1 MSYCIVG
8 WTPSVSSCLLTVT
21 VLVISYF
28 IYHLLTN
35 QVSWEK
41 YGVKQVS
48 LGRLSLV
55 DFRQAV
61 VQLIQKHGD
70 TVGIHRGQMTLLT
83 RDVDLL
89 KQIMVK
95 DFNNFV
101 DRIPVMTTT
110 SAIETGVFFLNGQ
123 DWRRVRHVITPS
135 FTTGKLKQVTNNIE
149 DSARKLTSVLE
160 ECARRDALVPI
171 KYIVSQFTSEIIA
184 RSAFGLK
191 TDCIG
196 KEDDEFTCHA
206 KKVFKIRGKIMTMVM
221 LFMFRYKWIQ
231 NVLVKKVG
239 VSLLDQ
245 ADPDADRYFNSIL
258 HTAVAERQCDTNE
271 GKAKHN
277 DLLQSLITAKEEG
290 DKEVVKSSERV
301 GEVTWDKLPKT
312 MSDRE
317 LIGQSILIIFAGFET
332 TATTLQMV
340 LYLLAKHPDVQERVV
355 QEIQE
360 NVSAESPTYD
370 ELGHLKYMEQVIN
383 ETLRLYPPAPI
394 VSRVAAETWHYK
406 NITIPRG
413 AAVIIPMDAVMRDPK
428 HFPDPENFDPER
440 FSEENKATRDYMT
453 FLPFGQ
459 GPRQCIGMRLAYLEL
474 KLGLVYVLRR
484 LKFIVSER
492 TQPKQKEKLETR
504 FQGIILVDKPILL
517 EVRLR
522 EQN

>member
-1 MSYCIVG
+1 MWNIMSYCIVG

-41 YGVKQVS
+41 YEVKQVS

-231 NVLVKKVG
+231 NVLVKNV
-239 VSLLDQ
+239 L
-245 ADPDADRYFNSIL
+245 
-258 HTAVAERQCDTNE
+258 
-271 GKAKHN
+271 
-277 DLLQSLITAKEEG
+277 
-290 DKEVVKSSERV
+290 VKSR
-301 GEVTWDKLPKT
+301 DKLPKT

-394 VSRVAAETWHYK
+394 VSRVAAGPGT
-406 NITIPRG
+406 
-413 AAVIIPMDAVMRDPK
+413 
-428 HFPDPENFDPER
+428 
-440 FSEENKATRDYMT
+440 TRT
-453 FLPFGQ
+453 
-459 GPRQCIGMRLAYLEL
+459 
-474 KLGLVYVLRR
+474 
-484 LKFIVSER
+484 
-492 TQPKQKEKLETR
+492 
-504 FQGIILVDKPILL
+504 
-517 EVRLR
+517 
-522 EQN
+522 